1 MDPAVRVAHFSV
13 TQTFYAI
20 DDHPMLRDAVVM
32 TLRSVLPSSKIV
44 ELDSIQAIA
53 RARKL
58 HGPPSLV
65 SMDINLPDNDSH
77 EGVLKVRQMFP
88 QTKIAVFSTRPSSEM
103 EELCVASGADIYVEK
118 ASPRSAY
125 SAALKGLL
133 AAVADPDEIGDVVL
147 EGPLRLSKRQK
158 QLLAMVERGRTN
170 CEMGMTLTLAETT
183 VKVHLWKL
191 YRKLGVR
198 NRTEALHF
206 ARTHGL
212 IA

>member
-1 MDPAVRVAHFSV
+1 MS
-13 TQTFYAI
+13 QTFYAI

-32 TLRSVLPSSKIV
+32 TLRSVLPSATIV
-44 ELDSIQAIA
+44 ELDSLQAIA

-58 HGPPSLV
+58 HGPPALV

-77 EGVLKVRQMFP
+77 DGVAKVRHMFP
-88 QTKIAVFSTRPSSEM
+88 QAKIAVFSTRSSSEM
-103 EELCVASGADIYVEK
+103 EQVCIASGADLYVEK
-118 ASPRSAY
+118 SSPRSSY
-125 SAALKGLL
+125 SEALKGLL
-133 AAVADPDEIGDVVL
+133 AAVADPDEIGDEVL
-147 EGPLRLSKRQK
+147 ERPVRLSKRQK
-158 QLLAMVERGRTN
+158 QLLVMVDRGRTN
-170 CEMGMTLTLAETT
+170 NEMALALALAETT

-191 YRKLGVR
+191 YRKLDVR